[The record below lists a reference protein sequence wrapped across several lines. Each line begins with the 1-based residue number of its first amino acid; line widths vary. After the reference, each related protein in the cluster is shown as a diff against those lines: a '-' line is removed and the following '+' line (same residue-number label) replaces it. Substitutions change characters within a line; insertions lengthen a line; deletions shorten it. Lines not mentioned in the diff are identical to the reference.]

1 MKRKIKNILMVV
13 LVGVFLFSL
22 GKIVLILTEQYK
34 ENHAFEML
42 AKEVEDAREQSGGKE
57 NASDSKTP
65 GNDNATE
72 YDGSV
77 ENTKEEE
84 KGKSK
89 LIPRNSMQTDEETGI
104 LVPYLSLY
112 ERNQDLYGWI
122 SIEGTKVIYPVMYTP
137 KDLEYYLRRAF
148 DGSDA
153 DCGTPFLDAACSE
166 EGNLY
171 VVYGHRMKNRT
182 MFGTLPY
189 YEKKEYWEEHPYI
202 CFDTLYEQGTYEIVA
217 AFYSKIYAEGESGF
231 QYYDYKDL
239 SSEEVFTAFQKGV
252 EESALYE
259 TDETLSFGDTVLL
272 LSTCSYHTSEGRF
285 VVVAKKIM

>member
-122 SIEGTKVIYPVMYTP
+122 SIEGTKVNYPVMYTP
-137 KDLEYYLRRAF
+137 KDPEYYLRRAF

-202 CFDTLYEQGTYEIVA
+202 CFDTLYEQRTYEIVA